1 MAAPAFQGSGQ
12 RLSAFTLMDPTLFA
26 FALGL
31 GSAVTLA
38 GANTFVKA
46 AKDILGGRTVMTA
59 TGSILML
66 PAVFLT
72 PLPNPKTWIILGFSL
87 PAHWLYQTALVR
99 ALSRGDLSLVFPVM
113 RGSAPMLTAI
123 AAAIVL
129 GEHLSPLAITG
140 LVIASLATAMFAL
153 PEKNFGGSRRV
164 RNSALLWAVATGAGV
179 AIYNVI
185 DAQGVRSGPT
195 QWSFIVW
202 LFVLDWIGIST
213 IMMVTRGP
221 KEFVASAQRAL
232 LPGIGAGVCSTI
244 SFSMALYGFSIAPVA
259 YMSAMRETAV
269 VFAAIMGWWF
279 LREGFGARRT
289 FAAVVMAC
297 GLTLLQFG

>member
-1 MAAPAFQGSGQ
+1 MNPEV
-12 RLSAFTLMDPTLFA
+12 FA

-46 AKDILGGRTVMTA
+46 ARDILGGRAVMAFTSA
-59 TGSILML
+59 ILML
-66 PAVFLT
+66 PFVFVA
-72 PLPNPKTWIILGFSL
+72 PLPNPQTWMILGLSL

-113 RGSAPMLTAI
+113 RGSAPLLTAI
-123 AAAIVL
+123 AASFVL

-140 LVIASLATAMFAL
+140 LTVASLATIVFAL
-153 PEKNFGGSRRV
+153 PEKNFDGSRKV
-164 RNSALLWAVATGAGV
+164 RNSALLWAMATGACV

-185 DAQGVRSGPT
+185 DAQGVRSGPS

-202 LFVLDWIGIST
+202 LFVLDWIGINT
-213 IMMVTRGP
+213 IAFFTRGR
-221 KEFVASAQRAL
+221 KAFMASARAAL
-232 LPGIGAGVCSTI
+232 WPGIGAGVCSLI

-259 YMSAMRETAV
+259 YISAMRETAV

-279 LREGFGARRT
+279 LREGFGVRRT
-289 FAAVVMAC
+289 LAAIILAA
-297 GLTLLQFG
+297 GLGLLQFG

>member
-1 MAAPAFQGSGQ
+1 V
-12 RLSAFTLMDPTLFA
+12 DPTLFA

-46 AKDILGGRTVMTA
+46 AKDILGGRAVMAITSA
-59 TGSILML
+59 ILML
-66 PAVFLT
+66 PFVFVA
-72 PLPNPKTWIILGFSL
+72 PLPNPQTWMILGLSL

-113 RGSAPMLTAI
+113 RGSAPLLTAI
-123 AAAIVL
+123 AASLVL

-140 LVIASLATAMFAL
+140 LVIASLATVVFAL
-153 PEKNFGGSRRV
+153 PEKNFGGSRSV
-164 RNSALLWAVATGAGV
+164 RNSALLWALATGACV

-185 DAQGVRSGPT
+185 DAQGVRSGPS

-202 LFVLDWIGIST
+202 LFVLDWIGINV
-213 IMMVTRGP
+213 IAYITRGH
-221 KEFVASAQRAL
+221 KQFIASARAAL
-232 LPGIGAGVCSTI
+232 WPGIGAGVCSLF

-259 YMSAMRETAV
+259 YISAMRETAV
-269 VFAAIMGWWF
+269 VFAAVMGWWF
-279 LREGFGARRT
+279 LKEGFGARRT
-289 FAAVVMAC
+289 LAAVILAS
-297 GLTLLQFG
+297 GLALLQFG

>member
-1 MAAPAFQGSGQ
+1 VNPEV
-12 RLSAFTLMDPTLFA
+12 FA

-31 GSAVTLA
+31 GSAATLA

-46 AKDILGGRTVMTA
+46 ARDILGGRAVMAFTSA
-59 TGSILML
+59 ILML
-66 PAVFLT
+66 PFVFVA
-72 PLPNPKTWIILGFSL
+72 PLPNPQTWMILGLSL

-113 RGSAPMLTAI
+113 RGSAPLLTAI
-123 AAAIVL
+123 AASFAL

-140 LVIASLATAMFAL
+140 LTVASLATIVFAL
-153 PEKNFGGSRRV
+153 PEKNFDGSRKV
-164 RNSALLWAVATGAGV
+164 RNSALLWAMATGACV

-185 DAQGVRSGPT
+185 DAQGVRSGPS

-202 LFVLDWIGIST
+202 LFVLDWIGINT
-213 IMMVTRGP
+213 IAFFTRGR
-221 KEFVASAQRAL
+221 KTFVASARAAL
-232 LPGIGAGVCSTI
+232 WPGIGAGVCSLV

-259 YMSAMRETAV
+259 YISAMRETAV

-279 LREGFGARRT
+279 LREGFGVRRT
-289 FAAVVMAC
+289 LAAVILAA
-297 GLTLLQFG
+297 GLGLLQFG

>member
-1 MAAPAFQGSGQ
+1 MNAEV
-12 RLSAFTLMDPTLFA
+12 FA

-46 AKDILGGRTVMTA
+46 AKDILGGRAVMAFTSA
-59 TGSILML
+59 ILML
-66 PAVFLT
+66 PFVFVA
-72 PLPNPKTWIILGFSL
+72 PLPNAQTWMILGLSL

-113 RGSAPMLTAI
+113 RGSAPLLTAI
-123 AAAIVL
+123 AASLVL

-140 LVIASLATAMFAL
+140 LLIASLATVVFAL
-153 PEKNFGGSRRV
+153 PERNFAGSRKV
-164 RNSALLWAVATGAGV
+164 RNSALLWAIATGACV

-185 DAQGVRSGPT
+185 DAQGVRSGPS

-202 LFVLDWIGIST
+202 LFVLDWIGINT
-213 IMMVTRGP
+213 IAFMTRGR
-221 KEFVASAQRAL
+221 KAFIGSARAAL
-232 LPGIGAGVCSTI
+232 WPGIGAGVCSLI

-259 YMSAMRETAV
+259 YISAMRETAV

-279 LREGFGARRT
+279 LREGFGVRRT
-289 FAAVVMAC
+289 MAALVLAT
-297 GLTLLQFG
+297 GLGLLQFG

>member
-1 MAAPAFQGSGQ
+1 MNPEV
-12 RLSAFTLMDPTLFA
+12 FA

-46 AKDILGGRTVMTA
+46 AKDILGGRAVMAFTSA
-59 TGSILML
+59 ILML
-66 PAVFLT
+66 PFVFVA
-72 PLPNPKTWIILGFSL
+72 PLPNPQTWMILGLSL

-113 RGSAPMLTAI
+113 RGSAPLLTAV
-123 AAAIVL
+123 AASLVL

-140 LVIASLATAMFAL
+140 LTVASLATVVFAL
-153 PEKNFGGSRRV
+153 PERNFEGSRKV
-164 RNSALLWAVATGAGV
+164 RNSALLWAMATGACV

-185 DAQGVRSGPT
+185 DAQGVRSGPS

-202 LFVLDWIGIST
+202 LFVLDWIGINT
-213 IMMVTRGP
+213 IAFITRGR
-221 KEFVASAQRAL
+221 EAFVASARAAL
-232 LPGIGAGVCSTI
+232 WPGIGAGVCSLI
-244 SFSMALYGFSIAPVA
+244 SFSMALYGFSVAPVA
-259 YMSAMRETAV
+259 YISAMRETAV
-269 VFAAIMGWWF
+269 VFAAIMGWRF

-289 FAAVVMAC
+289 LAAVILAA
-297 GLTLLQFG
+297 GLGLLQFG

>member
-1 MAAPAFQGSGQ
+1 V
-12 RLSAFTLMDPTLFA
+12 DPTLFA
-26 FALGL
+26 FVLGM

-46 AKDILGGRTVMTA
+46 AKDILGARAVMA
-59 TGSILML
+59 LSSALLML
-66 PAVFLT
+66 PAAVFI
-72 PLPNPKTWIILGFSL
+72 PLPSPQTWMILALSL

-113 RGSAPMLTAI
+113 RGSAPLLTALV
-123 AAAIVL
+123 AALVI
-129 GEHLSPLAITG
+129 GEQLSPLALTG
-140 LVIASLATAMFAL
+140 LTIASLATVIFAL
-153 PEKNFGGSRRV
+153 PERNFGGSRKV
-164 RNSALLWAVATGAGV
+164 RNSALLWALATGACV

-185 DAQGVRSGPT
+185 DAQGVRSGPS

-202 LFVLDWIGIST
+202 LFLLDWIGINA
-213 IMMVTRGP
+213 IAFLTRGR
-221 KEFVASAQRAL
+221 EQFIASARAAL
-232 LPGIGAGVCSTI
+232 WPGIGAGVCSLF

-279 LREGFGARRT
+279 LREGFGLRRT
-289 FAAVVMAC
+289 FAAILLAA
-297 GLTLLQFG
+297 GLSLLQFG